1 GRHRPGVEH
10 RHPDGRR
17 PRAGDLH
24 AGVLDR
30 LDRLVRPARFERLP
44 ALAAVALLPWLGVLA
59 VCHETPWVVLDL
71 LEFAALLALD
81 AAVRRRSVAARW
93 AGGAVA
99 LLLAGDA
106 LADIACAG
114 PGHAV
119 LAAVVMAGCV
129 ELPLAAVCL
138 LLGRRAALR

>member
-1 GRHRPGVEH
+1 MTTAVLT
-10 RHPDGRR
+10 
-17 PRAGDLH
+17 AGPAPAD
-24 AGVLDR
+24 VL
-30 LDRLVRPARFERLP
+30 PARFARVP

-71 LEFAALLALD
+71 TEFAALLSLD
-81 AAVRRRSVAARW
+81 ALLRRRSPAALW
-93 AGGAVA
+93 AGAAVA

-119 LAAVVMAGCV
+119 LAALVMAAGV
-129 ELPLAAVCL
+129 ELPLAVLCL
-138 LLGRRAALR
+138 RLGRDAAART

>member
-1 GRHRPGVEH
+1 MSIAISGPIGRPVALPALEH
-10 RHPDGRR
+10 
-17 PRAGDLH
+17 
-24 AGVLDR
+24 
-30 LDRLVRPARFERLP
+30 LDRLVRPARFERVP
-44 ALAAVALLPWLGVLA
+44 ALAAVALLPWLAVLA
-59 VCHETPWVVLDL
+59 VCHETPWAVLDL

-81 AAVRRRSVAARW
+81 AAVRRRSNAARW

-106 LADIACAG
+106 LVDVTCAG

-138 LLGRRAALR
+138 LLGRRAAGR